1 MKSPENLP
9 GVCRARDTDATYSWQ
24 ERARCEVT
32 SAKPWAVGYVP
43 ANYEVPYLSIRM
55 LPCSVS

>member
-9 GVCRARDTDATYSWQ
+9 GVCRAPDTDATYSWQ

-32 SAKPWAVGYVP
+32 S
-43 ANYEVPYLSIRM
+43 
-55 LPCSVS
+55 